1 MDKGSKPGKG
11 DGRMYTGGTP
21 NFNERTGEYRG
32 GKEPG
37 KGRVKPLPV
46 RPGGPGKGINP
57 PRKKRP
63 VGIGR
68 PAPKPFPG
76 NGGAD
81 RATPKPIIRKKG
93 PASAT
98 KPGVKGEKTVKG
110 FDPRKE
116 RQLPTR
122 VKPQGQRR
130 KASDMGKTARN
141 GRVKPVTRGR

>member
-1 MDKGSKPGKG
+1 MAYGKFKMDKGSKPGKG
-11 DGRMYTGGTP
+11 DGRVYTGGTP
-21 NFNERTGEYRG
+21 NFDERTGEYRG

-81 RATPKPIIRKKG
+81 RATPKPEAPKPGSKRSIKLGLESRKK
-93 PASAT
+93 
-98 KPGVKGEKTVKG
+98 
-110 FDPRKE
+110 